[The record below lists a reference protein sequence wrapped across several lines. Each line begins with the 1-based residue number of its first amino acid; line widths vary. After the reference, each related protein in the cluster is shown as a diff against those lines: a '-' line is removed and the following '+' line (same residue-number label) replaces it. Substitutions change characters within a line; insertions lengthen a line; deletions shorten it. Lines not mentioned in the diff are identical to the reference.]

1 MDETFDRNSFQEFP
15 WRGRFETKTEIDDYF
30 AGDKVR
36 CLLCGKQFKALSSHL
51 GRVHDVTVDDYRE
64 QYGLPW
70 QRGLCGAGTTEK
82 MSKNMLNRRNN
93 GFCPPIEAAQK
104 ASIKAANRRP
114 DQPFLV
120 KAKAEN
126 LEPINE
132 KNRKYCDQ
140 DFWNV
145 LDKMLREKKGLNEA
159 CKDPKMPHIKSVSTY
174 AQKNA
179 EYRKELEKTYAKLPY
194 SVQAGAG
201 RLLEKRFREDLLSLK
216 RSGITVADMS
226 RLLGVSR
233 SLIHNRLKPKKSMNQ
248 IKDGSQGQSE

>member
-1 MDETFDRNSFQEFP
+1 
-15 WRGRFETKTEIDDYF
+15 
-30 AGDKVR
+30 
-36 CLLCGKQFKALSSHL
+36 LCGVELS
-51 GRVHDVTVDDYRE
+51 
-64 QYGLPW
+64 
-70 QRGLCGAGTTEK
+70 EK
-82 MSKNMLNRRNN
+82 MSRNMHKRRKN
-93 GFCPPIEAAQK
+93 GFRPPIEAAQK
-104 ASIKAANRRP
+104 ASVAAANRRP

-120 KAKAEN
+120 KAKNDN
-126 LEPINE
+126 LKPVIE
-132 KNRKYCDQ
+132 KIKKYEDR
-140 DFWNV
+140 DFKNV
-145 LDKMLREKKGLNEA
+145 LEKMLKEKIGLNEA

-201 RLLEKRFREDLLSLK
+201 RLPEKRFKEDLLSLK

-248 IKDGSQGQSE
+248 RKDGSQGQSD

>member
-1 MDETFDRNSFQEFP
+1 MDETFDLNFFQEFP

-120 KAKAEN
+120 NPDGHLK
-126 LEPINE
+126 I
-132 KNRKYCDQ
+132 
-140 DFWNV
+140 
-145 LDKMLREKKGLNEA
+145 
-159 CKDPKMPHIKSVSTY
+159 PHLWPGQNPPPEVSTHP
-174 AQKNA
+174 QRQGKM
-179 EYRKELEKTYAKLPY
+179 
-194 SVQAGAG
+194 
-201 RLLEKRFREDLLSLK
+201 SL
-216 RSGITVADMS
+216 
-226 RLLGVSR
+226 
-233 SLIHNRLKPKKSMNQ
+233 Q
-248 IKDGSQGQSE
+248 ILD

>member
-1 MDETFDRNSFQEFP
+1 MDETVDLNSLQEFP
-15 WRGRFETKTEIDDYF
+15 WTGRFETKTEIDDYL
-30 AGDKVR
+30 AGDKVQ
-36 CLLCGKQFKALSSHL
+36 CLLCGKLFKALPQHL
-51 GRVHDVTVDDYRE
+51 ERTHNVTADDYRE

-82 MSKNMLNRRNN
+82 MSKNMLNRRKN
-93 GFCPPIEAAQK
+93 GFRPPIELAQK
-104 ASIKAANRRP
+104 KSVTTGKRRP

-120 KAKAEN
+120 DAKIKS
-126 LEPINE
+126 LKPIIE
-132 KNRKYCDQ
+132 KIKKYEDR
-140 DFWNV
+140 DFKNV
-145 LDKMLREKKGLNEA
+145 LEKMLKEKIGLNEA

-201 RLLEKRFREDLLSLK
+201 RLPEKRFREDLLSLK

-248 IKDGSQGQSE
+248 RKDGSQGQSD